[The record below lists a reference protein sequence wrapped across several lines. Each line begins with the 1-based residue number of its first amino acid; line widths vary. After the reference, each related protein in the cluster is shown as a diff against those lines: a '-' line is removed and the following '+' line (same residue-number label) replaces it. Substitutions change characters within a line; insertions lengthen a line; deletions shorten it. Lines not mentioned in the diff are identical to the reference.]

1 MRKKIY
7 IANKATWRYDIVIL
21 YAIKV
26 SGGYNTVN
34 DYYCIK
40 KNTRT
45 NNISFG
51 IMHLE
56 ENMQEKPVMSE
67 EQFSVLDQNI
77 KNAINTIMECDRW
90 KIDYANYKSGKRN
103 AFHYKAF
110 DEYKLRILIDE
121 VLQGSDFS
129 DIFRYKSKFCP
140 MFVTNYRQKAKRIY
154 K

>member
-1 MRKKIY
+1 MRKNIY
-7 IANKATWRYDIVIL
+7 IVNKATWYHDVVIL

-26 SGGYNTVN
+26 SGGYNN

-45 NNISFG
+45 KNISFG
-51 IMHLE
+51 IMCLDKSTE
-56 ENMQEKPVMSE
+56 EKPVMSD

-103 AFHYKAF
+103 TFHYKAF

-140 MFVTNYRQKAKRIY
+140 MFVTNYRQKAKRMY